1 MKRLLT
7 KYGVIVLSLAVL
19 IAVILSVMAYFSTTS
34 AVMPNI
40 AGIIASPFRA
50 AGAAVTGKVDEWIRY
65 FTDFDAL
72 KEENEQL
79 KQELAEMKAAS
90 RQAEYDREE
99 NARLR
104 ELLDLREQRRDF
116 YFESALV
123 VESDVSNWSSLL
135 TIDKGTAH
143 DVAVGDCVI
152 TEAGYLVGVV
162 TEAGLNWS
170 TVRTVLDSETSVGAM
185 VFRSGT
191 SAVALGD
198 FALMGQGK
206 LKLGYLGADPD
217 LMSGDLIVTSGLG
230 GYYPSQL
237 VIGYVEEVGTSD
249 DGLAQ
254 YAVIQ
259 PEVELEDLQEVF
271 VVTDFT
277 IVN

>member
-1 MKRLLT
+1 VKRLLT